1 MLKKLQSRS
10 LYRLGRETVLGFID
24 DGVLSH
30 GAAIAFFTVTS
41 MAPLLLVV
49 TAVAGLAFGNAA
61 AKKAIVDQ
69 LSGLTGPESAGF
81 FQSVLE
87 HASSKS
93 SGTIASLV
101 GLITLLIT
109 VSGVFGELQSALNAI
124 WKVKAQPTTM
134 SRLVRVRATSFG
146 LVVALGF
153 LLMISLSVS
162 AALASLGEYLQRN
175 WPGLGVVLVLLNFLL
190 SLVFI
195 AAMFAAIFK
204 VLPDR
209 KLEWRDVFI
218 GAVASSVLFSFGKY
232 LIAVYLGSS
241 GIATIYGAAGTLILL
256 LFWVYYSVQI
266 LLLGAEFTK
275 AYAQVFGSRKTEP
288 SLRTKVVK
296 I

>member
-1 MLKKLQSRS
+1 MLRKLYSRP

-49 TAVAGLAFGNAA
+49 TAVAGLAFGNSA

-69 LSGLTGPESAGF
+69 LSGLTGPESVGF

-87 HASSKS
+87 NASSKS
-93 SGTIASLV
+93 SGTIASVV

-109 VSGVFGELQSALNAI
+109 VSGVFGEMQSALNAI
-124 WKVKAQPTTM
+124 WKVKVQPTTV
-134 SRLVRVRATSFG
+134 SRLVRARAISFG

-153 LLMISLSVS
+153 LLMTSLSVS
-162 AALASLGEYLQRN
+162 AALASLGEYFQRN
-175 WPGLGVVLVLLNFLL
+175 WQGLGLAVLILNFLL
-190 SLVFI
+190 SFVFI

-218 GAVASSVLFSFGKY
+218 GAFASSGLFSFGKY
-232 LIAVYLGSS
+232 LIAIYLGTS

-275 AYAQVFGSRKTEP
+275 AYAQVYGSRKTEP

>member
-1 MLKKLQSRS
+1 MLNKLYSRAI
-10 LYRLGRETVLGFID
+10 YRLGRETVLGFIH
-24 DGVLSH
+24 DGILSH

-49 TAVAGLAFGNAA
+49 TAVAGLAFGSIAT
-61 AKKAIVDQ
+61 KKAIVDQ
-69 LSGLTGPESAGF
+69 LAGLTGSDSAGF

-87 HASSKS
+87 NASSKS
-93 SGTIASLV
+93 SGAIASLV

-109 VSGVFGELQSALNAI
+109 VSGVFGEMQSALNAI
-124 WKVKAQPTTM
+124 WKVKAQPTTV
-134 SRLVRVRATSFG
+134 SRLVRARATSFG

-153 LLMISLSVS
+153 LLMTSLSVS
-162 AALASLGEYLQRN
+162 AALATLGQYLQRN
-175 WPGLGVVLVLLNFLL
+175 WPELGFVLVVLNFLL
-190 SLVFI
+190 SIIFI

-232 LIAVYLGSS
+232 LIAIYLGTS
-241 GIATIYGAAGTLILL
+241 GIGTVYGAAGTLILL

-275 AYAQVFGSRKTEP
+275 AYAQVYGSRKTDP
-288 SLRTKVVK
+288 ALRTKVVK